1 MYFADRAVVV
11 VNPEVSSVR
20 DSDRILGLLASKTQ
34 RAERGEGAGSQHLL
48 LTRYNPVRVEAG
60 EMMSVQDVEE
70 ILGIPVLGV
79 IPESQQ
85 VLAASNSGVPVIHD
99 AESSAGQAYADA
111 VARLLGEDVPMRFID
126 APKKGF
132 FKRMFGT

>member
-1 MYFADRAVVV
+1 M
-11 VNPEVSSVR
+11 
-20 DSDRILGLLASKTQ
+20 
-34 RAERGEGAGSQHLL
+34 
-48 LTRYNPVRVEAG
+48 
-60 EMMSVQDVEE
+60 
-70 ILGIPVLGV
+70 IPD
-79 IPESQQ
+79 SQQ

-99 AESSAGQAYADA
+99 TESIAGQAYTDA